1 MSEFV
6 DMAVP
11 VVVGLFGFV
20 VVLIIIKASSQSNKG
35 EDEPKG

>member
-11 VVVGLFGFV
+11 IVVGLFGFV
-20 VVLIIIKASSQSNKG
+20 VVLIIVKASSHSKKND
-35 EDEPKG
+35 DETES